1 MTSPFKVN
9 TRSQWATLNPA
20 LLAGEPG
27 LESDSNNLK
36 IGDGRSAWASLPYH
50 GCPGYWGSF
59 WDSTSQVAALADT
72 AYAIKLRQTDAS
84 SRGIRI
90 ISNERITVDHAGV
103 YSITFSIQFS
113 NTDNSI
119 HDTNV
124 WLRKNDSG
132 SSGDVPASD
141 SRFSIIARRGGI
153 DGNVI
158 GTVNFVLPLVAN
170 DYIQLMWATSNVA
183 AYIHAQAAQSSP
195 FAHPS
200 IPGIICTVVQVAS
213 A

>member
-1 MTSPFKVN
+1 MSGPFKSN
-9 TRSQWATLNPA
+9 TRSQWATVNPV

-27 LESDSNNLK
+27 LESDTENLK
-36 IGDGRSAWASLPYH
+36 IGDGKTVWSGLPYF
-50 GCPGYWGSF
+50 GNPGYWGSF
-59 WDSTSQVAALADT
+59 WDETSQVAALANT
-72 AYAIKLRQTDAS
+72 AYAIKLRQVDTA
-84 SRGIRI
+84 SRGTKI
-90 ISNERITVDHAGV
+90 ISNERITFDHPGI

-119 HDTNV
+119 HDTDI
-124 WLRKNDSG
+124 WLRKNG
-132 SSGDVPASD
+132 VDVPASD
-141 SRFSIIARRGGI
+141 SRFSVLARRGNV

-158 GTVNFVLPLVAN
+158 GCVNFVLGLTTN
-170 DYIQLMWATSNVA
+170 DYLELMWATSNVA
-183 AYIHAQAAQSSP
+183 AYIHAEAAQTSP

>member
-9 TRSQWATLNPA
+9 TRSQWATLNPV

-27 LESDSNNLK
+27 IESDTNNLK
-36 IGDGRSAWASLPYH
+36 IGNGRSPWSSLPYH

-59 WDSTSQVAALADT
+59 WDGTSQVAALANT
-72 AYAIKLRQTDAS
+72 AYAIKLRQTDAA

-103 YSITFSIQFS
+103 YSLTFSIQFS

-119 HDTNV
+119 HDTNI
-124 WLRKNDSG
+124 WLRKNG
-132 SSGDVPASD
+132 ADVPASD
-141 SRFSIIARRGGI
+141 SRFSVIARHGSV

-158 GTVNFVLPLVAN
+158 GCVNFVLGVTTN
-170 DYIQLMWATSNVA
+170 DYIELMWATSNVA
-183 AYIHAQAAQSSP
+183 AYIHAEAAQTSP